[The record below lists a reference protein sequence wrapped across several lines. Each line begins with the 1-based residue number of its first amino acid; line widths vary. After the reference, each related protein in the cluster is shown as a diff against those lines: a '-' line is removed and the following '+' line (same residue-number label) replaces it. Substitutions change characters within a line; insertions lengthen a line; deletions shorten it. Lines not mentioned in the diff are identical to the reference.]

1 MLYDKDGNFAK
12 GVRKLEAHCL
22 DQRACASV
30 LHYDKWFTS
39 KMKVFRVILYYLTNI
54 YSHIGY
60 QSFNAGVLVNL
71 QLV

>member
-1 MLYDKDGNFAK
+1 MHCDKDGNFA
-12 GVRKLEAHCL
+12 RKLEAHCL
-22 DQRACASV
+22 DQTQRDCVSV

-39 KMKVFRVILYYLTNI
+39 KMKIFRVILYYLTNI

-60 QSFNAGVLVNL
+60 QSFNAEVLVIL